1 MSGISTRTRVMPE
14 LPACEFEP
22 RPYAGPGY
30 EEVLEM
36 RRKYINQG
44 VFTFY
49 AEPLMVVEGKMQ
61 WVWDEKGKRYLDAF
75 GGICTVSL
83 GHSHPEVAV
92 AVGEQYE
99 MVQHVP
105 TIYLHPAIGEYA
117 KLLTSTLP
125 DSLSRVYFVNS
136 GSEANDLAVLMAR
149 LHTGNH
155 DVIALRNCYH
165 GGNAMG
171 MGLTSHHTWKY
182 NVPGVS
188 GVHHAK
194 APYPYRGPW
203 GHADAEAGENYAED
217 VREIIE
223 FGTSGQV
230 AAFIAESI
238 QGVGGAVEFPM
249 GYLDAAYGHVRGAGG
264 ICIADEVQAGFG
276 RTGTHFWGFETQGV
290 VPDMVV
296 MAKSIGNGFP
306 LAAVVTT
313 EEIAENMTERIHFNT
328 YGGDPVAMVQAMK
341 VLEIM
346 LRDDTQGLCARVGG
360 RILEGLRG
368 LLDKH
373 ELIGEVRGRGL
384 MIGVEM
390 VKDRESKEP
399 ATEACIAVVERAK
412 DMGLL
417 LGKGGLWGN
426 TLRIKPPMCLTDA
439 DADFLVAVIDAALSE
454 V

>member
-1 MSGISTRTRVMPE
+1 MSTRVGPE

-22 RPYAGPGY
+22 KPYTGPGY

-36 RRKYINQG
+36 RRTYINQG

-49 AEPLMVVEGKMQ
+49 AEPLMLVEGKMQ

-75 GGICTVSL
+75 GGICTVSV
-83 GHSHPEVAV
+83 GHSHPEVAA
-92 AVGEQYE
+92 AVGEQNE
-99 MVQHVP
+99 LIQHVP

-125 DSLSRVYFVNS
+125 DSLTRVYFVNS

-165 GGNAMG
+165 GGNAAG

-182 NVPGVS
+182 NVPGAM

-194 APYPYRGPW
+194 APYPYRGLW
-203 GHADAEAGENYAED
+203 GHDEAGAGEKYAAD
-217 VREIIE
+217 VREILD
-223 FGTSGQV
+223 FGSSGQV

-238 QGVGGAVEFPM
+238 QGVGGAVEFPA
-249 GYLDAAYGHVRGAGG
+249 GYLEAAYEHVRGAGG

-296 MAKSIGNGFP
+296 MAKSIGNGYP
-306 LAAVVTT
+306 LGAVVTT
-313 EEIAENMTERIHFNT
+313 DEIAEKMTERIHFNT
-328 YGGDPVAMVQAMK
+328 YGGDPVAMVQGKK

-368 LLDKH
+368 LQAKH

-390 VKDRESKEP
+390 VKNREGKEP
-399 ATEACIAVVERAK
+399 ATEACMAVVERAK
-412 DMGLL
+412 EMGLL

-426 TLRIKPPMCLTDA
+426 TLRIKPPMCLTDE
-439 DADFLVAVIDAALSE
+439 DGDFLVAVIDAALE
-454 V
+454 GL